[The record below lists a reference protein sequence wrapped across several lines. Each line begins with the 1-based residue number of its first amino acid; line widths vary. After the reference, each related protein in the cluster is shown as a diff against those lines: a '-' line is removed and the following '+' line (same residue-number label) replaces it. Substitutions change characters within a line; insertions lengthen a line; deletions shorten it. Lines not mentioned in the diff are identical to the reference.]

1 MQITEKFTDHPASV
15 GQTYFEH
22 FKFAVKVSTS
32 LLKAFS
38 ACLIHAIYPPV
49 HKNTASATIAE
60 LHNRIEQRKASELI
74 DISHDSELI
83 KK

>member
-1 MQITEKFTDHPASV
+1 MRSLERFTDHPASV

-22 FKFAVKVSTS
+22 FKFAVKISAS

-38 ACLIHAIYPPV
+38 ACLIHAVYPPLY
-49 HKNTASATIAE
+49 KNTASASIAE
-60 LHNRIEQRKASELI
+60 LHNRIEQRKLSELI
-74 DISHDSELI
+74 DISHDSELL

>member
-1 MQITEKFTDHPASV
+1 MRISEKITDHPASV

-38 ACLIHAIYPPV
+38 ACLVHAIYPPV